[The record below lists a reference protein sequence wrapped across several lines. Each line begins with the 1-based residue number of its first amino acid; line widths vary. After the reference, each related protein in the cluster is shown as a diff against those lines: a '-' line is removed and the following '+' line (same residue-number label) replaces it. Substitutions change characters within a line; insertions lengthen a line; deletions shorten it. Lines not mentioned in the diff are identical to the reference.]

1 VTRAMG
7 RTPEVV
13 MCRAS
18 NMSFHAGQG
27 TRAGDGL
34 LVFIVFVLLFRTYD
48 AREMLA
54 MKQ

>member
-1 VTRAMG
+1 MG
-7 RTPEVV
+7 ERGEKIRRTFVRV
-13 MCRAS
+13 
-18 NMSFHAGQG
+18 
-27 TRAGDGL
+27 GL